1 MPYIPFTDE
10 QKVLAN
16 SVNLEEFLRMRGEK
30 LERVGREHKLI
41 YYDSSGKHDSITLRG
56 STWFDHKN
64 QVGGGAI
71 KFMQE
76 FYDITVAGVKRSLPV
91 VPINENMSI
100 AGFVIFGD
108 TDVVEPCARAL
119 AEKLPP
125 ETEVLVTAEAKSIP
139 LIYEM
144 AKVMKMPRY
153 VIARKSVKGYMR
165 NPIITTVNSITNMGK
180 EQILV
185 VDEHDAEFIK
195 GKKVAIIDDVIST
208 GSSIEAIEKLVKE
221 SGGEVIARAAV
232 LAEGDAADRTD
243 IIYLEK
249 IPLFFHNKK

>member
-1 MPYIPFTDE
+1 
-10 QKVLAN
+10 
-16 SVNLEEFLRMRGEK
+16 
-30 LERVGREHKLI
+30 
-41 YYDSSGKHDSITLRG
+41 
-56 STWFDHKN
+56 
-64 QVGGGAI
+64 
-71 KFMQE
+71 MQE

-100 AGFVIFGD
+100 AGFVSFGD

-232 LAEGDAADRTD
+232 LAEGDAANRTD

-249 IPLFFHNKK
+249 IPLFFHDKK

>member
-1 MPYIPFTDE
+1 MTEEKYYKL
-10 QKVLAN
+10 KVA
-16 SVNLEEFLRMRGEK
+16 G
-30 LERVGREHKLI
+30 LERDLPICPVNEHL
-41 YYDSSGKHDSITLRG
+41 D
-56 STWFDHKN
+56 
-64 QVGGGAI
+64 
-71 KFMQE
+71 
-76 FYDITVAGVKRSLPV
+76 
-91 VPINENMSI
+91 I
-100 AGFVIFGD
+100 AGFIIFGD
-108 TDVVEPCARAL
+108 VELTEACAREL
-119 AEKLPP
+119 IKKIP
-125 ETEVLVTAEAKSIP
+125 EHDYMITAEAKGIP

-249 IPLFFHNKK
+249 IPLFFHDKN

>member
-1 MPYIPFTDE
+1 
-10 QKVLAN
+10 
-16 SVNLEEFLRMRGEK
+16 
-30 LERVGREHKLI
+30 
-41 YYDSSGKHDSITLRG
+41 
-56 STWFDHKN
+56 
-64 QVGGGAI
+64 
-71 KFMQE
+71 MQE

-185 VDEHDAEFIK
+185 VDEHDAEFI
-195 GKKVAIIDDVIST
+195 IDDVIST